1 MDLRKR
7 IRRETHEGRIEV
19 GEGLHEIFTERAV
32 LPVVPE
38 LGRFRKQS
46 DEIKVEHSGGIG
58 NDTEA
63 AVGAAQSLQSSF
75 IFFPF
80 IGDASE
86 CEYIGIEVSVLI
98 LKINLEITLVGF
110 SPEVQPEI
118 IADVL
123 YSRNRRSLGIVGIVI
138 FFAFSVFCYS
148 ESILRL
154 FRTRLR
160 GFSPRNVRCT
170 ACNAV
175 RHHIYHLGRSHND
188 A

>member
-1 MDLRKR
+1 M
-7 IRRETHEGRIEV
+7 
-19 GEGLHEIFTERAV
+19 
-32 LPVVPE
+32 
-38 LGRFRKQS
+38 GRFRKQS

-86 CEYIGIEVSVLI
+86 CKYIGIEVSVLI

-118 IADVL
+118 IADAL

-148 ESILRL
+148 ESICGYSEPVSGV
-154 FRTRLR
+154 FTSKRTLY
-160 GFSPRNVRCT
+160 C
-170 ACNAV
+170 
-175 RHHIYHLGRSHND
+175 L
-188 A
+188 